1 MPDSDDLTR
10 FTSDDIRVYTDED
23 ELFLPSVTSC
33 IDQKPEP
40 RGLKIWKEN
49 NDGSGDNPRWQD
61 ILSYKA
67 DRGTLIHYELLNE
80 FFDGDMYGEN
90 ENTAEE
96 SLKDDS
102 GTNLYDDEWSSYQ
115 EDLSFARNAWAAIK
129 QEREITSENVIR
141 VECFVTNTNTGYAGQ
156 FDLLYI
162 DGDGNLVLSDLK
174 TSKRIYDKH
183 KMQLVAYDN
192 ALNLDIDVLEV
203 IRIHPDSNT
212 YEILHDDEWFEA
224 RDHYWDE
231 FSRLRATMDNL
242 EERMDKALEDGVE
255 D

>member
-40 RGLKIWKEN
+40 KGLKIWKEN

-90 ENTAEE
+90 EETAEE

-129 QEREITSENVIR
+129 QERGITSENVIR

-162 DGDGNLVLSDLK
+162 DEDG
-174 TSKRIYDKH
+174 
-183 KMQLVAYDN
+183 
-192 ALNLDIDVLEV
+192 
-203 IRIHPDSNT
+203 
-212 YEILHDDEWFEA
+212 
-224 RDHYWDE
+224 
-231 FSRLRATMDNL
+231 RLRATMDNL
-242 EERMDKALEDGVE
+242 EERMNKALEDGVE